1 MRESSG
7 RIALAVREATAA
19 TQNQRALLAQRNRL
33 TRLIYWTDRMI
44 EELETQNQSSTRRV
58 GKRSIEKLERLADA
72 LPFPCVIRS
81 TQRTRPVKVLDELFD
96 IQARL
101 LELKVGDL
109 APELRR
115 FDETVDE
122 YYGWSGYQTER
133 LDPAG

>member
-1 MRESSG
+1 MSDFSG

-19 TQNQRALLAQRNRL
+19 TQNRRALLARRNRL
-33 TRLIYWTDRMI
+33 SRLIYWTDQMI
-44 EELETQNQSSTRRV
+44 EELEAQNQASTRRV
-58 GKRSIEKLERLADA
+58 GRHSIEKLERLAEA
-72 LPFPCVIRS
+72 MPFACEIRS

-115 FDETVDE
+115 FDET
-122 YYGWSGYQTER
+122 
-133 LDPAG
+133 LDDYPWAG

>member
-19 TQNQRALLAQRNRL
+19 TENRRALLARRNRL

-44 EELETQNQSSTRRV
+44 EELEAQNQS
-58 GKRSIEKLERLADA
+58 
-72 LPFPCVIRS
+72 
-81 TQRTRPVKVLDELFD
+81 TQRSRPVKVLDELFE

-109 APELRR
+109 APELRQ
-115 FDETVDE
+115 FDETVDD
-122 YYGWSGYQTER
+122 YYGWAGYQTER

>member
-1 MRESSG
+1 MSESSG

-19 TQNQRALLAQRNRL
+19 TENQRALLAQRNRL

-44 EELETQNQSSTRRV
+44 EELEAQNQASTRRV
-58 GKRSIEKLERLADA
+58 GRQSIERLGRLAGA
-72 LPFPCVIRS
+72 MPFPCEIRS
-81 TQRTRPVKVLDELFD
+81 TQRSRPVKVLDELFE

-115 FDETVDE
+115 FDEA
-122 YYGWSGYQTER
+122 
-133 LDPAG
+133 LDDYPWAG